1 MANKPINE
9 YFSGLPQNTSP
20 SSATNL
26 VVEENGVAKKVP
38 FSSLPSGGGSGGG
51 GASII
56 YATEKPSTPQQAIY
70 VITEDEVV
78 KAEIVQSETILPLP
92 NYIEIVDEL
101 PETGVPAIDMSSM
114 SMYFYYLTTD
124 GSVYAFVDEVL
135 SAGAGMPEGWID
147 TIGVGMVSI
156 IHTIEESADV
166 DIGCLLTTQP
176 KTRVYVPLPDGTFL
190 ELTSGIRTRFDEK
203 SRTTSITEM

>member
-1 MANKPINE
+1 MAETKKPINE

-38 FSSLPSGGGSGGG
+38 FSSLPSGGSGG

-78 KAEIVQSETILPLP
+78 KGEFVLGGAVNTQVGHT
-92 NYIEIVDEL
+92 EIVDVL
-101 PETGVPAIDMSSM
+101 PETPESM
-114 SMYFYYLTTD
+114 MDFTTETIYAYYLTTD
-124 GSVYAFVDEVL
+124 GIVYGYADADTSVAM
-135 SAGAGMPEGWID
+135 GIPEGWN
-147 TIGVGMVSI
+147 
-156 IHTIEESADV
+156 
-166 DIGCLLTTQP
+166 DISVVGCLIINSLEEADIDMMCLLLTKQP
-176 KTRVYVPLPDGTFL
+176 KTRVYVPMQDGTFL
-190 ELTSGIRTRFDEK
+190 ELTSGIRTRFDQH
-203 SRTTSITEM
+203 SGNVSITEM